1 MADSTTQPPVAS
13 PGKHFITVPKV
24 VNGFEQMVQI
34 EVDDTV
40 GPTWGDR
47 SQMTLVDRPVP
58 RVDGPLKV
66 TGEAKYTHD
75 IRLPNMLFARI
86 LPAPYASA
94 NVISVD
100 STAAERIPGVVK
112 VLKNDKQIIN
122 FQGDPVAAVAA
133 ETPEAAEDGIRA
145 IQVVYQPTPHVV
157 DPDTAVLPD
166 APKVYPDGNVRG
178 GTPHGD
184 PDAVN
189 MALAGCS
196 AVVGGEFRTQFQ
208 HHSCLETHGIVV
220 DYNGGDSATVYASTQ
235 STFSIPGDAANSLG
249 IDPGKVVA
257 ITGHMGGGFGSKY
270 GIGMPG
276 DFACRLAAATG
287 RSVHLMLT
295 RSDEFL
301 TAGNRSASLVRLKLG
316 AGADGKLE
324 AISAEQHR
332 LGGLGDGSQFPQP
345 YLYKVPNVYRTIDS
359 IHMNIDS
366 SCAFR
371 GPGAPQSAFPM
382 ESLMDDL
389 AVKLNMDPIEFRKLN
404 VGDVVYHRQ
413 MDLAADKIG
422 WSTGR
427 NKSPGFGQTGVKKR
441 GMGIGLSAWGGG
453 GGPACKVTV
462 NLNID
467 GTIDV
472 LSGTQDLG
480 TGTRTYVAS
489 IVADHFGLPIT
500 AVTPHI
506 GDSRNGSANGSGGST
521 TAASLAPAVK
531 NAAFNAATALFSRIA
546 PALGAKPEDLSL
558 SNGNVVVSATKS
570 ITFKQACALLGTTGI
585 SATGEWSPGLSDS
598 GVHGVQIAEVE
609 VDTETGRVKLLRIVG
624 VQDCGLPLNRL
635 TLESQ
640 LNGGMIQGMG
650 YALYEGKVTDRTTG
664 LMLNTNF
671 EEYKLPGALEMPEF
685 IPVIDDADTRNV
697 IGAAEPVTIPTASAI
712 ANAVY
717 NACGVR
723 VRYLP
728 ITPDKILNG
737 IAALGQGA
745 AS

>member
-1 MADSTTQPPVAS
+1 MADAPAQKAA
-13 PGKHFITVPKV
+13 PGKHFIEVPEV
-24 VNGFEQMVQI
+24 VNGFEKMVQV
-34 EVDDTV
+34 EVDDSAGV
-40 GPTWGDR
+40 TWGDR
-47 SQMTLVDRPVP
+47 SRMTLVDKAVP
-58 RVDGPLKV
+58 RVDGPIKV
-66 TGEAKYTHD
+66 TGTAIYTHD
-75 IRLPNMLFARI
+75 VRLPNMLFGRI
-86 LPAPYASA
+86 LPAPYAAATVTQIDTSA
-94 NVISVD
+94 ASK
-100 STAAERIPGVVK
+100 IPGVVAVISNGNK
-112 VLKNDKQIIN
+112 TIR
-122 FQGDPVAAVAA
+122 FQGDPLAAVAA

-145 IQVVYQPTPHVV
+145 IQVTFAPQKHVV
-157 DPDTAVLPD
+157 DPDDAVLPD
-166 APKVYPDGNVRG
+166 APKIYPDGNVRSDG
-178 GTPHGD
+178 ARGD
-184 PDAVN
+184 QADVNSRLAQCAAV
-189 MALAGCS
+189 AE
-196 AVVGGEFRTQFQ
+196 GEFRTPFQ

-235 STFSIPGDAANSLG
+235 STFSIPGDAAHALG
-249 IDPGKVVA
+249 IDSGKVVA

-276 DFACRLAAATG
+276 DYACRLAKQTG
-287 RSVHLMLT
+287 RPVHLLLT

-301 TAGNRSASLVRLKLG
+301 TSGNRSASIVRVKM
-316 AGADGKLE
+316 GADASGKLV

-332 LGGLGDGSQFPQP
+332 LGGIGDGSQREQP
-345 YLYKVPNVYRTIDS
+345 YLYRVPHVYRTVDS
-359 IHMNIDS
+359 IHTNIDS

-371 GPGAPQSAFPM
+371 GPGTPQAAFPM

-389 AVKLNMDPIEFRKLN
+389 AVKLNMDAIEFRKLN
-404 VGDVVYHRQ
+404 VDDTVYHHQ
-413 MDLAADKIG
+413 MDLAAERIG
-422 WSTGR
+422 WAAGR
-427 NKSPGFGQTGVKKR
+427 NKSPGAGQNGVRKR
-441 GMGIGLSAWGGG
+441 GMGVALSAWGAG

-462 NLNID
+462 NISPA
-467 GTIDV
+467 GAVDV

-489 IVADHFGLPIT
+489 IVADDFGLPIS

-531 NAAFNAATALFSRIA
+531 NAAYNARMALFNRIA
-546 PALGAKPEDLSL
+546 PALGAKIEDMAA
-558 SNGNVVVSATKS
+558 GDGKIVVGGGKTIS
-570 ITFKQACALLGTTGI
+570 FKQACAMLGTTGI
-585 SATGEWSPGLSDS
+585 SETGEWKPGLSDG

-609 VDTETGRVKLLRIVG
+609 VDTETGRVKLLRIAG

-640 LNGGMIQGMG
+640 INGGMIQGMG
-650 YALYEGKVTDRTTG
+650 YALYEGKVTDRATG

-685 IPVIDDADTRNV
+685 IPIIDDADTRGV

-723 VRYLP
+723 VRTLP

-737 IAALGQGA
+737 LAALAKGKTA
-745 AS
+745 